1 MAKICIIGDYDSICG
16 FTALGIDT
24 FPETEAKA
32 AEDLIENLIENNY
45 VIILITENVAVKIT
59 ETLDKYRT
67 MPYPA
72 IIPVPSAK
80 GTENLG
86 ITYLRKAVEQAVGS
100 ADMIFN
106 ADE

>member
-1 MAKICIIGDYDSICG
+1 MAKICIMGDYDSICG

-24 FPETEAKA
+24 FPVTLAKE

-45 VIILITENVAVKIT
+45 VIILITENIAVKII

-67 MPYPA
+67 EPYPA

-100 ADMIFN
+100 ADMIFG